1 MSAKEKTI
9 EITGESPFK
18 LSSGVFEVQIAICDH
33 LPTQDEIKR
42 KNFTSLWKDNFHLR
56 VKDKK
61 FTQTLGSSDNP
72 LPDSVFQRDSAWIIV
87 IDQFSSIH
95 TSFQVDVPRISQ
107 ATEYTKPE
115 EEPSPR
121 TAKPSPEYYT
131 VERGSRGQAGSM
143 GPSGPPG
150 PPGEKGPTGPSGLPG
165 DKGITGDKGPIGEKG
180 PTGPSG
186 LPGDKGIMGP
196 QGEKGPKGP
205 AGPLGD
211 KGTQGP
217 QGPPGEKGLTGIPG
231 SQGEK

>member
-18 LSSGVFEVQIAICDH
+18 LSSGVFEVQIAICDN

-42 KNFTSLWKDNFHLR
+42 KNFASLWKDNFHLR

-72 LPDSVFQRDSAWIIV
+72 LTDSVFQRDSAWIIV

-121 TAKPSPEYYT
+121 TAKPSPEYYP
-131 VERGSRGQAGSM
+131 VERGLREQAGSM

-150 PPGEKGPTGPSGLPG
+150 PPGERGSRGTPGPSGDKGPPGTPG
-165 DKGITGDKGPIGEKG
+165 DKGPPGEQGLTGDKGPPG
-180 PTGPSG
+180 T
-186 LPGDKGIMGP
+186 PGDKG
-196 QGEKGPKGP
+196 
-205 AGPLGD
+205 
-211 KGTQGP
+211 
-217 QGPPGEKGLTGIPG
+217 PPGEQGL
-231 SQGEK
+231 